1 MTNLNKRN
9 LLIKWG
15 MKQSPKIYIFRNIAD
30 AMGVTHDQMYRY
42 INDRYLNLS
51 ITQKIERLIK

>member
-15 MKQSPKIYIFRNIAD
+15 MKQSPKIYIFCNIAD

-42 INDRYLNLS
+42 INDRYLRLS